1 MPAKYKTAKKAV
13 EGRNIPADVKNRDF
27 APVYLIYGE
36 EAYLRENY
44 KNALIRTLTTPG
56 DNLNYTV
63 FSGNNTD
70 PSEVVSLAM
79 TLPFMAERRVI
90 YVKDSDF
97 FKKASPEIADYIEN
111 PSPDTVL
118 IFDES
123 NIDRGTAAYK
133 AASQGKYEVLADRYD
148 EDKLPNWV
156 GSDFSRFGKGVTR
169 ETVDLLIQRVGNDMT
184 ALDMEVKKLAA
195 FAEGRDEVT
204 SEDVLTLV
212 HRSPAYS
219 VYEMIEAIGNKDLS
233 RAVGIYYDM
242 MAEDQ
247 NPYGVFTLLAR
258 QFRIMLKV
266 SDMYERKVSVDE
278 MAKALKLPY
287 GVVRKYIEQ
296 IKRFSRAGMQKA
308 LEECVRAPRDIAR
321 GKIDKEI
328 AMELLIVG
336 IASA

>member
-1 MPAKYKTAKKAV
+1 MPAKNRSSKKPV
-13 EGRNIPADVKNRDF
+13 EGRNIPADVKNMDF

-44 KNALIRTLTTPG
+44 KNALIRALTTPG
-56 DNLNYTV
+56 DNLNYTA
-63 FSGNNTD
+63 FSGGNTD
-70 PSEVVSLAM
+70 PGEVVSLAM

-97 FKKASPEIADYIEN
+97 FKKDSPEIAAYIKS
-111 PSPDTVL
+111 PSPETVL

-123 NIDRGTAAYK
+123 NIDRRTASYN
-133 AASQGKYEVLADRYD
+133 AASEGKYEVPADRYD
-148 EDKLPNWV
+148 EAKLPNWV
-156 GSDFSRFGKGVTR
+156 ANDFTRFGKLVTR

-195 FAEGRDEVT
+195 YAEGRDQVT

-212 HRSPAYS
+212 HRSPSFS

-258 QFRIMLKV
+258 QFRIMLEV
-266 SDMYERKVSVDE
+266 SDMCERKASMDE
-278 MAKALKLPY
+278 MMKAIKLPF
-287 GVVRKYIEQ
+287 GIVRKYIEQ
-296 IKRFSRAGMQKA
+296 SKKFSRAGMQRA
-308 LEECVRAPRDIAR
+308 LEECVRAPGDIAR
-321 GKIDKEI
+321 GKLDKSM